1 MLPGMKPS
9 VSFPINF
16 VRKHKALETKSY
28 RNMKLDMKPAAQQD
42 VRHMW
47 NNNIE
52 TKINTGS

>member
-42 VRHMW
+42 VRHM
-47 NNNIE
+47 
-52 TKINTGS
+52 